1 MEDYDRRRHSV
12 TKLRLHLVFTTKYRR
27 KVMTPEILAEV
38 IGSMRETAAKI
49 GCTIIEINGEADHVH
64 VLLAFPTNI
73 TVASIVN
80 SLKAVSSRMIRQR
93 HPNILEGGKTGLF
106 WTRSYFAATTG
117 GVTIDILKR
126 YVESQGYE
134 RRGRPS
140 SPPHKGEGSGRS
152 SC

>member
-38 IGSMRETAAKI
+38 IGSMRETATKI
-49 GCTIIEINGEADHVH
+49 GCTIIE
-64 VLLAFPTNI
+64 
-73 TVASIVN
+73 IVN
-80 SLKAVSSRMIRQR
+80 SLKAVSSRMIRQK

-126 YVESQGYE
+126 YVESQGHE

-140 SPPHKGEGSGRS
+140 SPPHKGEGSRRS

>member
-38 IGSMRETAAKI
+38 IGSMRETATKI

-64 VLLAFPTNI
+64 VLLAFPTDI

-80 SLKAVSSRMIRQR
+80 SLKAVSSRMIRQK

-117 GVTIDILKR
+117 GITIDILKR
-126 YVESQGYE
+126 YVESQGHE
-134 RRGRPS
+134 RRGFRA
-140 SPPHKGEGSGRS
+140 
-152 SC
+152 